1 MVTHTW
7 AKLQDTTIKY
17 IVVKKLVS
25 LIFIVSIMWN
35 SLRYNPRVQ
44 NLIFWVGWCKV
55 RLNLE
60 SNKKASVICVAP
72 RNGVVIFIVYGPSSW
87 MDYPFQVL
95 RIHGNGSMFFYLIIF
110 MWPKWQS
117 LIGRCRK
124 SGIIFPSNV
133 YRDVVINQI
142 WSRSS

>member
-7 AKLQDTTIKY
+7 AKPQDTTIKY

-35 SLRYNPRVQ
+35 SLWSNPRVQ

-60 SNKKASVICVAP
+60 SNKKGSVICG
-72 RNGVVIFIVYGPSSW
+72 NGVISFIVYGPSSW
-87 MDYPFQVL
+87 MDCPFHVL
-95 RIHGNGSMFFYLIIF
+95 KMHGNGSMFFYLIFF

-124 SGIIFPSNV
+124 VGSYSLVTFT
-133 YRDVVINQI
+133 QMLL
-142 WSRSS
+142 